1 MRWLIPLLFA
11 ATPAL
16 ADTVVANGTIR
27 SMSVIG
33 PADVRLVAGDTPGAI
48 LDLAAAIGME
58 ARVNLYPGRPIRPGD
73 LWSDEP
79 EDADY
84 NQLVARPY
92 AGSHEALRRGDPLYD
107 LVLVTDWNWPDAKP
121 WRGSCIFLHCG
132 RRPGYPTAGCVAF
145 RPDHLREIAGAIRPG
160 ARLIVRPGAFR

>member
-1 MRWLIPLLFA
+1 MRWLIALLFA

-16 ADTVVANGTIR
+16 GDTVVANGTIW

-73 LWSDEP
+73 LREP
-79 EDADY
+79 AVINRNEIITLQYDA
-84 NQLVARPY
+84 NGL
-92 AGSHEALRRGDPLYD
+92 
-107 LVLVTDWNWPDAKP
+107 
-121 WRGSCIFLHCG
+121 
-132 RRPGYPTAGCVAF
+132 
-145 RPDHLREIAGAIRPG
+145 
-160 ARLIVRPGAFR
+160 LIVTEGRALDRAGTGERLRVLNLSSRTTVTATVQGAGLATVGPSY

>member
-1 MRWLIPLLFA
+1 MRWLIALLFA

-16 ADTVVANGTIR
+16 GDTVVANGTIW

-73 LWSDEP
+73 LREP
-79 EDADY
+79 AVINRNEIITLQYDA
-84 NQLVARPY
+84 NGL
-92 AGSHEALRRGDPLYD
+92 
-107 LVLVTDWNWPDAKP
+107 
-121 WRGSCIFLHCG
+121 
-132 RRPGYPTAGCVAF
+132 
-145 RPDHLREIAGAIRPG
+145 
-160 ARLIVRPGAFR
+160 LIVTEGRALDRAGIGERLRVLNLSSRTTVTATVQGAGLATVGPSY

>member
-1 MRWLIPLLFA
+1 MRWLIALLFA

-73 LWSDEP
+73 LREP
-79 EDADY
+79 AVINRNEIITLQYDA
-84 NQLVARPY
+84 NGL
-92 AGSHEALRRGDPLYD
+92 
-107 LVLVTDWNWPDAKP
+107 
-121 WRGSCIFLHCG
+121 
-132 RRPGYPTAGCVAF
+132 
-145 RPDHLREIAGAIRPG
+145 
-160 ARLIVRPGAFR
+160 LIVTEGRALDRAGIGERLRVLNLSSRTTVTATVQGAGLATVGPSY